1 MRMDQMKR
9 EVCGVGTVWEKTIK
23 ETWNLLDKIL
33 KEEQLL
39 SCHSYTCL
47 PHTEKGKEVVTGVMR
62 DNVAQVLKCL
72 KVLYDLPSKTFI
84 IALQMLDMFLG
95 KIKTQPKHLSC
106 IALSCLHLSLSGM
119 EETNNVSPLELIRIS
134 QNPCSVPDMLR
145 MKGIIIEKL
154 GWQEES
160 VTALNFL
167 ELFYVLYR
175 RASEITRREECHR
188 QSPVTLSLEECTRKL
203 EVVVCSHLSMGFK
216 GSVLALAILSKE
228 IQTKEG
234 DHWNWKACITDL
246 QVYCKIKRQ
255 ELKSAQAVVT
265 RVISVYN
272 QKCCLPDPLRQK
284 LSWKLSVRTLRQLR
298 LLNRWRFSQLK
309 PVYEVES
316 CPSGV
321 DLACPNKKEG
331 LKEVMSKETEN
342 LCSRFLPLSRSETCF
357 TSCVGTMTNQFLV
370 HVG

>member
-1 MRMDQMKR
+1 MDQMER
-9 EVCGVGTVWEKTIK
+9 EVHGVGTVWEKTIK
-23 ETWNLLDKIL
+23 ETWNLLDKVL
-33 KEEQLL
+33 KEENLF
-39 SCHSYTCL
+39 SCHSFTCL
-47 PHTEKGKEVVTGVMR
+47 PRMEKGQEEVTGVMR
-62 DNVAQVLKCL
+62 DNMAQVLKCL

-84 IALQMLDMFLG
+84 TALQMLDMFLG

-119 EETNNVSPLELIRIS
+119 EKTKKISPSELIRIS
-134 QNPCSVPDMLR
+134 QNPCSARDVLR
-145 MKGIIIEKL
+145 MEGIIIQKL
-154 GWQEES
+154 GWQQEP

-167 ELFYVLYR
+167 QLFYTLYCY
-175 RASEITRREECHR
+175 ASEITRKGERHIK
-188 QSPVTLSLEECTRKL
+188 SPVTFSLEECTRKL
-203 EVVVCSHLSMGFK
+203 EVLACSHLSMGFK

-228 IQTKEG
+228 IQTQE
-234 DHWNWKACITDL
+234 DNCWNWKACIADL
-246 QVYCKIKRQ
+246 QFYCKIKRQ

-265 RVISVYN
+265 RVLSVYN

-321 DLACPNKKEG
+321 DLPWLVCNLLDLIVSFEVDIPN
-331 LKEVMSKETEN
+331 S
-342 LCSRFLPLSRSETCF
+342 
-357 TSCVGTMTNQFLV
+357 
-370 HVG
+370 